1 MRSTL
6 FTLALALG
14 LLVPLCAAA
23 DDRPVQIR
31 AQDLN
36 KAPITAGAFKIR
48 ITKLT
53 ENFLKLGN
61 GSIEL
66 EVENVSAAFETFSPR
81 RLSLVN
87 RDNIQVN
94 IVNARHGDYR
104 TIPPYDPNVPT
115 AALDRRIAPGARI
128 KESYKLSGRLHL
140 PMRFYYDEKLLAEIV
155 E

>member
-6 FTLALALG
+6 FTLAFAL
-14 LLVPLCAAA
+14 LIPFCATA
-23 DDRPVQIR
+23 DNQPTQIR
-31 AQDLN
+31 VPDLN
-36 KAPITAGAFKIR
+36 KTPITADAFKIR
-48 ITKLT
+48 ITKLSGS
-53 ENFLKLGN
+53 FLKFGN
-61 GSIEL
+61 GSIDL
-66 EVENVSAAFETFSPR
+66 EVENVSAGFETFSPR

-87 RDNIQVN
+87 KDNIQVN

-104 TIPPYDPNVPT
+104 TLPPYDPNVPT

-128 KESYKLSGRLHL
+128 KESYRLSGRLHL

>member
-1 MRSTL
+1 MRTTV
-6 FTLALALG
+6 FTLVLAL
-14 LLVPLCAAA
+14 LIPFCATA
-23 DDRPVQIR
+23 DDAPVHLR
-31 AQDLN
+31 VSDLN
-36 KAPITAGAFKIR
+36 KTPISAGAFKIR
-48 ITKLT
+48 ISKLT
-53 ENFLKLGN
+53 GSFLKFGN

-87 RDNIQVN
+87 RDNVQVN

-104 TIPPYDPNVPT
+104 TIPPYDPNAPT

-128 KESYKLSGRLHL
+128 KESYRLSGRLHL
-140 PMRFYYDEKLLAEIV
+140 PMRFYYDEKLLAEID

>member
-6 FTLALALG
+6 FTLALAL
-14 LLVPLCAAA
+14 LIPLCAAA
-23 DDRPVQIR
+23 DNQTVQIR
-31 AQDLN
+31 VPDLN
-36 KAPITAGAFKIR
+36 KTPITAGAFKIR
-48 ITKLT
+48 ITKLSGS
-53 ENFLKLGN
+53 FLKFGN

-87 RDNIQVN
+87 RDNVQVN

-104 TIPPYDPNVPT
+104 TLPPYDPNVPT
-115 AALDRRIAPGARI
+115 AALDRRIAPGARV
-128 KESYKLSGRLHL
+128 KESYRLSGRLHL

>member
-6 FTLALALG
+6 FTLALAL
-14 LLVPLCAAA
+14 LIPLSATA
-23 DDRPVQIR
+23 DDQPVQIR
-31 AQDLN
+31 VPDLN
-36 KAPITAGAFKIR
+36 KTPISAGAFKIR
-48 ITKLT
+48 IAKLSGS
-53 ENFLKLGN
+53 FLKFGN

-66 EVENVSAAFETFSPR
+66 EVENVASFFATFSPR

-87 RDNIQVN
+87 KDNIQVN
-94 IVNARHGDYR
+94 IVNARHSDYR

-128 KESYKLSGRLHL
+128 KESYRLSGRLHL

>member
-6 FTLALALG
+6 FTLALAL
-14 LLVPLCAAA
+14 LIPLCATA
-23 DDRPVQIR
+23 DNQPTQIR
-31 AQDLN
+31 VPELN
-36 KAPITAGAFKIR
+36 KTPITAGAFKIR
-48 ITKLT
+48 ITKLRGS
-53 ENFLKLGN
+53 FLKFGN

-66 EVENVSAAFETFSPR
+66 EVENVSTAFETFSPR

-87 RDNIQVN
+87 RDNVQID

-104 TIPPYDPNVPT
+104 TLPPYDPNAPT
-115 AALDRRIAPGARI
+115 VALDRRIAPGARL

-140 PMRFYYDEKLLAEIV
+140 PIRFYYDEKLLAEIV

>member
-6 FTLALALG
+6 FTLALAL
-14 LLVPLCAAA
+14 LIPLSATA
-23 DDRPVQIR
+23 DNQPVQIR
-31 AQDLN
+31 VPDLN
-36 KAPITAGAFKIR
+36 KTPITAGNFKIR
-48 ITKLT
+48 IAKLSGS
-53 ENFLKLGN
+53 FLKFGN

-66 EVENVSAAFETFSPR
+66 EVENVASFFATFSPR
-81 RLSLVN
+81 RLSLIN
-87 RDNIQVN
+87 RDNVQVD

-104 TIPPYDPNVPT
+104 SLPPYDPNVPT